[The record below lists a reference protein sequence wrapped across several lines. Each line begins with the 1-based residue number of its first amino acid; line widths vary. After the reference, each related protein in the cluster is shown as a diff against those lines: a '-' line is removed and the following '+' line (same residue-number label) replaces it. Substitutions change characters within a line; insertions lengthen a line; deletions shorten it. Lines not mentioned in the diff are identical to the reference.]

1 MPVAPIL
8 LQARRFR
15 CRKKTSFGIV
25 GRTSTLT
32 VPLAVK
38 NVTLDPVAMFDR
50 LVADAAGWACY
61 GACRDW
67 TANFGDRA
75 GAPVATC
82 LQIFSIF
89 RHAHRR
95 TSRRAYCS
103 TRREAC
109 PSPASLMQNLLAMMM
124 MFLVLGCTLMR
135 RRSGGAGES
144 CANQHH
150 DQK

>member
-1 MPVAPIL
+1 MTRA
-8 LQARRFR
+8 
-15 CRKKTSFGIV
+15 
-25 GRTSTLT
+25 TSTLT

-75 GAPVATC
+75 GAPMATC

-89 RHAHRR
+89 RRSHRCTSCRAHSSAGRE
-95 TSRRAYCS
+95 TS
-103 TRREAC
+103 
-109 PSPASLMQNLLAMMM
+109 PSPRTLSQNLMVMMLLPG
-124 MFLVLGCTLMR
+124 FAWMR
-135 RRSGGAGES
+135 RWRGGAGES
-144 CANQHH
+144 GEN
-150 DQK
+150 